1 MSAEPA
7 APGRRPGGIVRTL
20 RWVAAAILGV
30 AVIGGVYWAVR
41 CPCGGV
47 PGFVLLGEEQR
58 EPVPDWRFANDV
70 HLCQVQITAGWL
82 PHSVNL
88 NCMATDSGDLFLSC
102 SVGTR
107 KYWCQRVGPDHPGRL
122 RLNGK
127 VYPVVLNRVTD
138 PATLDVAWAA
148 RVRKLQ
154 DPEVQAQQPPG
165 STTPPLDAK
174 RPDTWWSFQVR
185 SVAAHP

>member
-1 MSAEPA
+1 MPA
-7 APGRRPGGIVRTL
+7 DSGTRDRRPGTIRRRL
-20 RWVAAAILGV
+20 LWLAAAVVGA
-30 AVIGGVYWAVR
+30 AVLAGAYWAVR

-47 PGFVLLGEEQR
+47 PGFVLLGDEQSA
-58 EPVPDWRFANDV
+58 PVQDWRFANDV
-70 HLCQVQITAGWL
+70 DLCQVQITAGWL

-88 NCMATDSGDLFLSC
+88 NCMATPTGDLFLSC

-107 KYWCQRVGPDHPGRL
+107 KYWCQQVRADHPGRL

-138 PATLDVAWAA
+138 PATLDAAWTA
-148 RVRKLQ
+148 RVQKLQ
-154 DPEVQAQQPPG
+154 RPAVQALQPPG

-174 RPDTWWSFQVR
+174 RPDTWWSFQATSR
-185 SVAAHP
+185 ASR

>member
-1 MSAEPA
+1 MSTEPG
-7 APGRRPGGIVRTL
+7 APPRRPGGIKRAL
-20 RWVAAAILGV
+20 LSIAAALLAV
-30 AVIGGVYWAVR
+30 AVLGGIYWAVE

-47 PGFVLLGEEQR
+47 PGFVLLGAEQR
-58 EPVPDWRFANDV
+58 EPVKDWRFANDV

-88 NCMATDSGDLFLSC
+88 NCMATPTGELFLSC

-107 KYWCQRVGPDHPGRL
+107 KYWCQHVGTDHPGRL

-138 PATLDVAWAA
+138 PAALDVAWAA
-148 RVRKLQ
+148 RVQKLQ
-154 DPEVQAQQPPG
+154 DPEVQALQPPG

-185 SVAAHP
+185 SRTTG